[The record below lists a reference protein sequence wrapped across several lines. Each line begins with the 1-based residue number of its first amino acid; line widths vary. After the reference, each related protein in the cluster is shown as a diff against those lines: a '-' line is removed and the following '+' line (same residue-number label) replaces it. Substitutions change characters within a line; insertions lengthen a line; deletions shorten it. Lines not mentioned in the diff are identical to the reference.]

1 MIQTIKLGLKKG
13 NLSCW
18 FLVIMFLL
26 EEVLQ
31 EFICYLY
38 YHKEWLLD
46 IKTLLKVYIE
56 RYSSAGKTIGTVS
69 SNWPTPS
76 PSSELLLLLL
86 LLCVPL
92 IILEI

>member
-38 YHKEWLLD
+38 YHKE
-46 IKTLLKVYIE
+46 
-56 RYSSAGKTIGTVS
+56 
-69 SNWPTPS
+69 
-76 PSSELLLLLL
+76 
-86 LLCVPL
+86 
-92 IILEI
+92 